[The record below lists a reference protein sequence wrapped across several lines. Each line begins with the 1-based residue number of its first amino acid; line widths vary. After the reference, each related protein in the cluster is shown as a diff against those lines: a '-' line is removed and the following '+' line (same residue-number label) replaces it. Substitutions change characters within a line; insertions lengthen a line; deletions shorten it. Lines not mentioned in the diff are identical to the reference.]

1 MKTIKSWH
9 LRNPMKYRILYNKI
23 QAMKLIY
30 VDYLFGLLGTYND
43 VNYIEQVRNGRQ
55 NYNHL
60 PNIGQLFYEGFQ
72 IDIET

>member
-1 MKTIKSWH
+1 MKTIKFLH

-55 NYNHL
+55 NHNHL